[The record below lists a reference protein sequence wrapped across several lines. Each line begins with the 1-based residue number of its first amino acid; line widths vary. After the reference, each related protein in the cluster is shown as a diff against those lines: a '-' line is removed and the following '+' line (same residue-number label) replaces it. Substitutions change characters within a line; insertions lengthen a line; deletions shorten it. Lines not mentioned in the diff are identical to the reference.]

1 MISTNLISEAEKT
14 LFIAL
19 GEEWLLPLVES
30 GSIIAPK
37 AYEMAAL
44 NAFLENRQGPAE
56 KALRRAIRAC
66 HRADPYRMT
75 PEFDALCT
83 FKHD

>member
-56 KALRRAIRAC
+56 EALRRVIIA
-66 HRADPYRMT
+66 
-75 PEFDALCT
+75 
-83 FKHD
+83 